1 MRNGPGEK
9 NERPNQLRHERG
21 GHKRK
26 KETRFAANCKKRR
39 VWVWPRGTYGRA
51 VEHVQYYMRIT
62 RRRPAGRAPDEQ
74 DESDVQIENVF

>member
-39 VWVWPRGTYGRA
+39 V
-51 VEHVQYYMRIT
+51 
-62 RRRPAGRAPDEQ
+62 
-74 DESDVQIENVF
+74 